1 MCRYLYTVHRP
12 VDLQNVT
19 NLQFVLQMVIANL
32 RRRMAVVTRWALI
45 TRPRHHQRQNPQ
57 RNPLSPTLNPT
68 RRNLGPS
75 HMTCSLERRALW
87 GALSRNL
94 YITSLWTPTATTTR
108 KSCPRPAATLSP
120 LVSPSAIPAPR
131 GRTSPSGKNI
141 SSNAGFVTSDMRS
154 WRTNTAARSQ
164 RNPSL
169 QPYQQEAVFGGG
181 SDVSNGIEPDSSER
195 SHDDDGYEEA
205 SPKLPTHHNHS
216 LSPPGQQMAPPIEQH
231 DRIVGHEF
239 GVKPLL
245 DDDELSDTEGKPSV
259 MTNPFLTQDEAL
271 SQCSSVMSTGSV
283 TMSPQSSLS
292 PVDVINRDVFGAA
305 TFQAEI
311 TQETQQQTVAGQP
324 ATVRTPPHPV
334 CSPTPGPCQPRDRKW
349 VVWWRKGRTNW
360 WVSPPWPTVSPQT
373 PPTCTPPLKVPR
385 ITEMPL
391 CRACRHQQTPTCLAS
406 ETLRRSTPANPRSR
420 SSACNT
426 RGHHST
432 PVEKT
437 TSPSNRT
444 SVSFDVDPFG
454 ITPFTANAFHADLT
468 QPHLMP
474 GSATKVKVDS
484 LRASNYGSGH
494 GVASHGMQR
503 RHRRHSSSESHSSS
517 SDVSPHTAKKDGQKI
532 TRCYSKGSDLL
543 QDENV
548 EVLPSGDFSYGSLKK
563 SKQKTKKS
571 RKPSA
576 EFANLGFTDDIEREA
591 ELTVAARKCSGNV
604 ELPVNSAMHQSLLL
618 DPLKSSNIG
627 NYMAEVDG
635 GGATSGGSSHTL
647 PRARKHLVM
656 PQQDKMSTDFFQW

>member
-1 MCRYLYTVHRP
+1 MSPDDTSVAPSVTKPPEKPSQPDTRPDQAKSGSKSHDLLVGTARFVRRTVEKSLYH
-12 VDLQNVT
+12 
-19 NLQFVLQMVIANL
+19 QFVDADSDDHEKVMSV
-32 RRRMAVVTRWALI
+32 
-45 TRPRHHQRQNPQ
+45 P
-57 RNPLSPTLNPT
+57 
-68 RRNLGPS
+68 
-75 HMTCSLERRALW
+75 
-87 GALSRNL
+87 
-94 YITSLWTPTATTTR
+94 
-108 KSCPRPAATLSP
+108 
-120 LVSPSAIPAPR
+120 
-131 GRTSPSGKNI
+131 
-141 SSNAGFVTSDMRS
+141 SSNSLAV
-154 WRTNTAARSQ
+154 SQ
-164 RNPSL
+164 SLGDSSSEGPDIAEREKYQQQRRFRDYRYQELEDEYGSKKSTKPSL

-195 SHDDDGYEEA
+195 SYDDDGYEEA
-205 SPKLPTHHNHS
+205 SPKLPTHHMHS
-216 LSPPGQQMAPPIEQH
+216 LSPPGQQMAPPVEQH

-292 PVDVINRDVFGAA
+292 PVDVATRDVFGAA
-305 TFQAEI
+305 PFRQKSRKKRGSKLLLGSPPQSGPVTPSVFTETRSLSTTGQEVGCLVERGRDELMGVSSMAHSLSPDSTDMHSASQSPKDNRDAPMQGVSPSANTDLFGFGNFATFSTSQPP
-311 TQETQQQTVAGQP
+311 QP
-324 ATVRTPPHPV
+324 A
-334 CSPTPGPCQPRDRKW
+334 
-349 VVWWRKGRTNW
+349 
-360 WVSPPWPTVSPQT
+360 VSLQHQGAPQYS
-373 PPTCTPPLKVPR
+373 CGQ
-385 ITEMPL
+385 
-391 CRACRHQQTPTCLAS
+391 A
-406 ETLRRSTPANPRSR
+406 
-420 SSACNT
+420 
-426 RGHHST
+426 
-432 PVEKT
+432 

-444 SVSFDVDPFG
+444 SISFDVDPFG

-484 LRASNYGSGH
+484 LHASNYGSGH
-494 GVASHGMQR
+494 GVASHGMHR

-517 SDVSPHTAKKDGQKI
+517 SDVSPHTAKRDGQKI
-532 TRCYSKGSDLL
+532 ARRYSKGSDLL

-576 EFANLGFTDDIEREA
+576 EFANLGFTDDIEREE
-591 ELTVAARKCSGNV
+591 ELTGTDRKCSGNV

-627 NYMAEVDG
+627 NYMAAVDG

-656 PQQDKMSTDFFQW
+656 PQQDNMSTDFFQ